1 MVDVVHGGSGPD
13 RPYVDTRNDQGLL
26 RLIAV
31 GVLLIAVFTGLA
43 SWNLYRQAEMTR
55 TLNCQ
60 TISQRFSQGDT
71 TNYDDLEPFAKKMVD
86 EFDCDIPGR

>member
-1 MVDVVHGGSGPD
+1 MVDVVNGGSGRD
-13 RPYVDTRNDQGLL
+13 RPYADTRNDQGLL

-60 TISQRFSQGDT
+60 TVSERFSQGA
-71 TNYDDLEPFAKKMVD
+71 TNYDDLEPLAKKMVD